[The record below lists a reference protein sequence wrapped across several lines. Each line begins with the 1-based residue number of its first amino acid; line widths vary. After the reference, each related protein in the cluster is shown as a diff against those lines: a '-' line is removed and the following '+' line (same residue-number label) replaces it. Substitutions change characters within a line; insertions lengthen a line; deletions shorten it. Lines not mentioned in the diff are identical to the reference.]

1 MKLIFSLL
9 SFFIYLNLYSQN
21 GLNNGDLFILPNA
34 KNKISVNRFENE
46 TIKELKTI
54 SINKKSIYS
63 TDQKNI
69 VVILNPSKKSILF
82 YNIKTSK
89 KQRISIPYDI
99 KPKSLLID
107 DNNLFIGGEME
118 NEMLVQYNLKNQKW
132 FSLEIPEEIKYPGK
146 SIDDIVINDEYLIAI
161 DNIVIP
167 KYILFY
173 KLNSTDKLVFSHQK
187 ELKFNSSYESTHLA
201 RIHDN
206 YLGLYSTTLNWGTFS
221 EHITIYKNLDLKVSF
236 AISSQYNYKGNIN
249 DILLVNNNLYI
260 ANRNKGLGKL
270 LIQDTLFNLQNNYE
284 WEETNPE
291 IEESLVEYETFNN
304 QEPIKL
310 TKIPNQ
316 NKFIITLQDQKGN
329 YRKII
334 R

>member
-1 MKLIFSLL
+1 
-9 SFFIYLNLYSQN
+9 
-21 GLNNGDLFILPNA
+21 
-34 KNKISVNRFENE
+34 
-46 TIKELKTI
+46 
-54 SINKKSIYS
+54 
-63 TDQKNI
+63 
-69 VVILNPSKKSILF
+69 
-82 YNIKTSK
+82 
-89 KQRISIPYDI
+89 
-99 KPKSLLID
+99 
-107 DNNLFIGGEME
+107 ME

-329 YRKII
+329 YRNII

>member
-21 GLNNGDLFILPNA
+21 GLDNGDLFILPNA
-34 KNKISVNRFENE
+34 INKISVNKFENE

-82 YNIKTSK
+82 YNIETSK

-118 NEMLVQYNLKNQKW
+118 NEMLVQYNLKTQKW

-146 SIDDIVINDEYLIAI
+146 SIDDIVINDEHLIAI

-173 KLNSTDKLVFSHQK
+173 KLNSTGKLVFSHQK

-201 RIHDN
+201 RICDN
-206 YLGLYSTTLNWGTFS
+206 YLGLYSTTLNWGTYS
-221 EHITIYKNLDLKVSF
+221 EHITIYKDLDLKESF
-236 AISSQYNYKGNIN
+236 AISSDYSNNGNFN
-249 DILLVNNNLYI
+249 DIILFNNKLYI
-260 ANRNKGLGKL
+260 ANKNKGLGSL
-270 LIQDTLFNLQNNYE
+270 NIENTLFDVQDNYG
-284 WEETNPE
+284 WEDSNPQKD
-291 IEESLVEYETFNN
+291 ESLVNYETFTN

-316 NKFIITLQDQKGN
+316 NKFIITLKDQKGN
-329 YRKII
+329 YSNII